1 MLRLIQLAVTFLL
14 IAAIVYI
21 VISPVVDLPGTV
33 LRGHGPAVDA
43 GLHIASIL
51 HSWGTMSD
59 CCGRENTFRDWYH
72 RGLLSRDLTSRISAL
87 LC

>member
-14 IAAIVYI
+14 LAAIVYI

-33 LRGHGPAVDA
+33 LRGHSPAVDV
-43 GLHIASIL
+43 GLHIADVPP
-51 HSWGTMSD
+51 SWAAMGD
-59 CCGRENTFRDWYH
+59 CCGRDNAFRDWYH